1 MPENSQLE
9 PHPIFDAIYSGNLE
23 EVKNIIEKDRLSL
36 EQVDENQDTP
46 IFAAIYS
53 ENSDNLDIVKE
64 ILKLDSSVLGQVDE
78 NQDTPIFAVIRTI
91 QPEIVKVIIEKDPFL
106 TLNQKNL
113 DNDTPIFLAALISCS
128 SAFHDKA
135 IKSESL
141 KIILEH
147 EFPGDITESAKKIL
161 KNYF

>member
-46 IFAAIYS
+46 IFA
-53 ENSDNLDIVKE
+53 
-64 ILKLDSSVLGQVDE
+64 
-78 NQDTPIFAVIRTI
+78 VIRTI
-91 QPEIVKVIIEKDPFL
+91 QPEIVKAIIEKDPFL

-147 EFPGDITESAKKIL
+147 EFPGDITESAQEDFEELFLKKSLLNGIYSG
-161 KNYF
+161 KAVTSGFE